1 MYSLGTK
8 LFFVSC
14 IYGEPNEGKRQWFWE
29 KITRLGVQR
38 SGPWCMLGDFNAIC
52 GNHEKM
58 GGPSR
63 SDATFECFNDMIKA
77 CKMKE
82 PSSQGDPFTWGGRRG
97 DHWVSCKLDRC
108 FGNKDWLDLF
118 PDANQSFLEKRGSDH
133 RPVLVN
139 LNKVHQ
145 GRKGRFRFDK
155 TLLGLPNFR
164 DKIVEAWRGHR
175 GQSNLR
181 LAARIRNCRTRICEW
196 KKSFSLNAKA
206 NILRIQNELEAE
218 ESGRFPSRVRIQ
230 RLKIELVKAFRDEE
244 SFWFQRSKDKWLK
257 CGDRNTKAFHASVQM
272 ARSRNAVDVLE
283 DKNGLLFQ
291 DDFAKGEIA
300 TNYFQELFSSTK
312 PTNFSDFFDGFAPR
326 VTEQM
331 NKDLL
336 SSVADDEIKQAV
348 FSIKAS
354 SAPGPD
360 GMSALFFQK
369 FWNEIGGYVIK
380 EVQEFFDHGCFDKE
394 WNFTHLCL
402 IPKIVKPSRMTD
414 LRPISLC
421 SVFYKVIA
429 KIMVRR
435 MQPLLPLIV
444 SPNQSAFVSERNIA
458 DNILVAHEVVHGLR
472 TFKPVASQ
480 FMAVKSDMSKAY
492 DRVEWE
498 YLRALLKALGF
509 HQKWVELTMF
519 CVSSVSYSVLIND
532 QPHGSI
538 LPQRGLRQGDP
549 MSPALFVL
557 CAEGLSHLLRKAE
570 DVGRLNGI
578 KFSDQGP
585 SVSHLFFADDS
596 LFLCK
601 AETDQASALQEILNV
616 YAEAT

>member
-1 MYSLGTK
+1 
-8 LFFVSC
+8 
-14 IYGEPNEGKRQWFWE
+14 
-29 KITRLGVQR
+29 
-38 SGPWCMLGDFNAIC
+38 
-52 GNHEKM
+52 
-58 GGPSR
+58 
-63 SDATFECFNDMIKA
+63 
-77 CKMKE
+77 
-82 PSSQGDPFTWGGRRG
+82 
-97 DHWVSCKLDRC
+97 
-108 FGNKDWLDLF
+108 
-118 PDANQSFLEKRGSDH
+118 
-133 RPVLVN
+133 
-139 LNKVHQ
+139 
-145 GRKGRFRFDK
+145 
-155 TLLGLPNFR
+155 
-164 DKIVEAWRGHR
+164 
-175 GQSNLR
+175 
-181 LAARIRNCRTRICEW
+181 
-196 KKSFSLNAKA
+196 
-206 NILRIQNELEAE
+206 
-218 ESGRFPSRVRIQ
+218 
-230 RLKIELVKAFRDEE
+230 
-244 SFWFQRSKDKWLK
+244 
-257 CGDRNTKAFHASVQM
+257 
-272 ARSRNAVDVLE
+272 
-283 DKNGLLFQ
+283 
-291 DDFAKGEIA
+291 
-300 TNYFQELFSSTK
+300 
-312 PTNFSDFFDGFAPR
+312 
-326 VTEQM
+326 M

-369 FWNEIGGYVIK
+369 IWNEIGGYVIK